1 MSAAEVHKAT
11 LTILA
16 FSTAHVM
23 TVDDFRGL
31 VGPGVERPLQA
42 VAA

>member
-1 MSAAEVHKAT
+1 MSAEGMHQAT

-23 TVDDFRGL
+23 TAEELKAKVDAATR
-31 VGPGVERPLQA
+31 A
-42 VAA
+42 KVA